1 MSSFQKETKTVFQIN
16 TIANYPARINHLYE
30 IMQEYQDT
38 HFTVIHQ
45 VLIFDVISTSYDEH
59 DRLLNMYRNL
69 NEDQQ
74 DD

>member
-1 MSSFQKETKTVFQIN
+1 
-16 TIANYPARINHLYE
+16 
-30 IMQEYQDT
+30 MQEYQDT